1 MLPGQAIN
9 KLTPKSKRSI
19 ILFKRNKQN
28 IHNDDTTKM
37 KTEERKQELAELSS
51 KNKEYLAIII

>member
-19 ILFKRNKQN
+19 ILIKRNKQN